1 MLITTMGAGSSCNV
15 RIVTDPMP
23 GGDLTAGLSMSKSE
37 GCSNCTFSINEANSV
52 STVDIVRMPDSDEN
66 HGNRI
71 HILPIIPF
79 QVTFNG
85 SVYSIPRLE
94 WYYPSPLRVEGQ
106 NADGVLA
113 CIGEQ
118 ITIYIP
124 LSSTR
129 NFAGTVGGAPAAGST
144 NFFASISPRFAEV
157 SVERGKVFGSRKSIE
172 GISVGQNWSLSQLV
186 PADAPFF
193 TWVQSE
199 YQPYTKYAIP
209 CGETRIGYRE
219 TPGPRVIFMK
229 TPAVIADND
238 MAALQ
243 STVGRIDPAKVIR
256 SLPHVYYYPPNAPCP
271 AGRCPA
277 KKKQETGSS
286 TGAIMKIAIAGGV
299 LIGLCF
305 IAILIPLIFEKYGWF
320 TQTAAKLKSASTL
333 TILFVI
339 FLVLI
344 LFGFIAA
351 GIIAGT
357 K

>member
-1 MLITTMGAGSSCNV
+1 
-15 RIVTDPMP
+15 MP

-37 GCSNCTFSINEANSV
+37 GCSNCTFSINAANSV
-52 STVDIVRMPDSDEN
+52 STVDIVRMPDSDATY
-66 HGNRI
+66 GNRI

-94 WYYPSPLRVEGQ
+94 WQYPSPLRVEGQ
-106 NADGVLA
+106 LADGVLA
-113 CIGEQ
+113 CIGET

-129 NFAGTVGGAPAAGST
+129 NFAGTVGGAPPSGST
-144 NFFASISPRFAEV
+144 NFFASISPRLGEL

-199 YQPYTKYAIP
+199 YQQYTKYAIP

-219 TPGPRVIFMK
+219 TPGPRVIFIK

-277 KKKQETGSS
+277 KKKQETSSS
-286 TGAIMKIAIAGGV
+286 TGAFMKVAIAGGV

-305 IAILIPLIFEKYGWF
+305 IAILIPLIFERYGWF

>member
-1 MLITTMGAGSSCNV
+1 M
-15 RIVTDPMP
+15 VTDPMP
-23 GGDLTAGLSMSKSE
+23 GGDLAAGLSMATSE
-37 GCSNCTFSINEANSV
+37 GCAGCTFSINAANSV
-52 STVDIVRMPDSDEN
+52 STVDIVRMPDSDTTY
-66 HGNRI
+66 GNRI
-71 HILPIIPF
+71 QILPLIPL

-94 WYYPSPLRVEGQ
+94 WQYPSPLRVEGQ

-113 CIGEQ
+113 CIGEN

-124 LSSTR
+124 LTSTR
-129 NFAGTVGGAPAAGST
+129 NFAGTAGGAPAAVST
-144 NFFASISPRFAEV
+144 NFFAGISPRLGEL
-157 SVERGKVFGSRKSIE
+157 SLDPGKVFVGRKSIE

-186 PADAPFF
+186 AADAPFF

-209 CGETRIGYRE
+209 CGEMRIGYRE

-243 STVGRIDPAKVIR
+243 HTVGRLDPKKIIP

-271 AGRCPA
+271 AGKCPA
-277 KKKQETGSS
+277 KATAQQS
-286 TGAIMKIAIAGGV
+286 TVGPTLTKIAIAGGV
-299 LIGLCF
+299 LVGLCL
-305 IAILIPLIFEKYGWF
+305 IAIVIPLIFEKSSWF
-320 TQTAAKLKSASTL
+320 SSAAAGLKSLPTM
-333 TILFVI
+333 TVLFVI
-339 FLVLI
+339 FGALI
-344 LFGFIAA
+344 LFGLIAA
-351 GIIAGT
+351 AIAFAGT